1 MNKLSL
7 ITLGL
12 FLFAALPVSAEPF
25 LVCKVS
31 PPAEKVDLYK
41 VELNGQIVEFQ
52 PNPTGPY
59 GFKYDLVGKLDGSY
73 TVRVKAHNPVGWS
86 DWSELIN
93 FTLPQK

>member
-7 ITLGL
+7 VTFVLV
-12 FLFAALPVSAEPF
+12 LFAALPVSAGPF
-25 LVCKVS
+25 LICDL
-31 PPAEKVDLYK
+31 PLPTENVDLYK